1 MQIHGNFTGG
11 NITVERQAED
21 VVYLQNQL
29 RDSTEWFYW
38 AFCVEGAQGREI
50 TFYLPKP
57 ARIGYWGPAISH
69 DLATWRWSEQVDGDH
84 FTYRFAA
91 DESKVYFAHSIL
103 YHPDR
108 FLEFADKNGLTVRDL
123 CTSRRGRTV
132 PCVQIGTGKRQIILT
147 ARHHACE
154 STGSYVL
161 EGVLERLAADPIPD
175 TTVFCVP
182 FVDYDGVV
190 DGDQGKARQPHDH
203 NREYLANAT
212 PLYPETAA
220 IRDYVAEHGCQFG
233 FDFHAPW
240 HTKGVNDT
248 AFLVHNSVEKRD
260 RLLRFSALLASHMT
274 PDALQYKSE
283 NDYPPNTGWN
293 MLPGASFAYNMM
305 HRPECDIAVT
315 LETAYFGT
323 PENRVTAEGMV
334 ALGRCFAEALRAYIG
349 E

>member
-1 MQIHGNFTGG
+1 MEIHGNFTGG
-11 NITVERQAED
+11 NITVEQID
-21 VVYLQNQL
+21 GDKVYLQNQL

-38 AFCVEGAQGREI
+38 AFCVEGAQGREL

-57 ARIGYWGPAISH
+57 ARIGYWGAAVSH
-69 DLATWRWSEQVDGDH
+69 DLKTWHWSNQVDEGS
-84 FTYRFAA
+84 FTYRFGA
-91 DESKVYFAHSIL
+91 DESKVYFAHSML

-108 FLEFADKNGLTVRDL
+108 FLAFAEKNGVTVCEL
-123 CTSRRGRTV
+123 CKSRKGRTV
-132 PCVQIGTGKRQIILT
+132 PYVQIGAGKKQILLT

-161 EGVLERLAADPIPD
+161 EGLLARLIANPIPD
-175 TTVFCVP
+175 TTIFCVP

-190 DGDQGKARQPHDH
+190 DGDQGKSRQPHDH
-203 NREYLANAT
+203 NREYLQNET

-220 IRDYVAEHGCQFG
+220 IRAYAAENGCNYG

-240 HTKGVNDT
+240 HTKKENDT
-248 AFLVHNSVEKRD
+248 PFLVHNSVEKRD
-260 RLLRFSALLASHMT
+260 RLLRFSALLEASMT
-274 PDALQYKSE
+274 PDAFQYHST

-293 MLPGASFAYNMM
+293 HTPGAGFASNMM
-305 HRPECDIAVT
+305 QRPECDIAVT

-334 ALGRCFAEALRAYIG
+334 ALGRCFAEALRAYI
-349 E
+349 EA